1 MAKAGFWLRGAKGK
15 LADSVL
21 SKGENATIIREH
33 VVPRNAQTEM
43 QMVNRVAFATVAQA
57 AKYMLPIIGQTFQGA
72 ANEKFNRRAF
82 QQANINLLKR
92 NFIRYNGIGGG
103 PALNPDMTAAN
114 PKGVSQLIPNMY
126 IMSQGSLSLPGWL
139 TAKTKVNAINPERS
153 NIYADPINGG
163 SEHVVRVNIGDA
175 FNPIEVLTDFYGLKL
190 GQQITVCGICTDS
203 SESVM
208 AFDSDMPDFV
218 RYSQFKALRAV
229 IINDEDAAADASVNV
244 TADTTVQQIKDSI
257 SALFDANKTD
267 SDFLSCILAETEI
280 TLTPGE
286 GYVAITLR
294 NSIVSDDY
302 VDIFNLLIG
311 GDILGTVDSY
321 DCKAAC
327 AILSEYINNQWSYSN
342 SQMAVLP
349 KNGSVVAS
357 NMGYY
362 GYDYSN
368 AYKTYLK
375 GSGNTT
381 SQLYTRRGG
390 QDNTI
395 G

>member
-139 TAKTKVNAINPERS
+139 TAKTNVNAINPDRS
-153 NIYADPINGG
+153 TYGAIAGIPGGTITIN
-163 SEHVVRVNIGDA
+163 NGDA
-175 FNPIEVLTDFYGLKL
+175 FNPLYLLECLGLKL
-190 GQQITVCGICTDS
+190 GQQVTVCAILTDN
-203 SESVM
+203 SENVL
-208 AFDSDMPDFV
+208 AYDVELPDFV
-218 RYSQFKALRAV
+218 RYTQFKALRAV
-229 IINDEDAAADASVNV
+229 IISDEDAAADASVNI
-244 TADTTVQQIKDSI
+244 TAETTAEQIKTSFNSLFVTEKSDADLVDYILGLVEVIVNHNEEGKTRVTI
-257 SALFDANKTD
+257 SNALNNGEMVNLFGN
-267 SDFLSCILAETEI
+267 LVNGEI
-280 TLTPGE
+280 
-286 GYVAITLR
+286 
-294 NSIVSDDY
+294 
-302 VDIFNLLIG
+302 IG
-311 GDILGTVDSY
+311 GGDDPAV
-321 DCKAAC
+321 KAIC
-327 AILSEYINNQWSYSN
+327 AILSEYTNNQWSYSN
-342 SQMAVLP
+342 SQMALIP
-349 KNGSVVAS
+349 KYGSVVAT